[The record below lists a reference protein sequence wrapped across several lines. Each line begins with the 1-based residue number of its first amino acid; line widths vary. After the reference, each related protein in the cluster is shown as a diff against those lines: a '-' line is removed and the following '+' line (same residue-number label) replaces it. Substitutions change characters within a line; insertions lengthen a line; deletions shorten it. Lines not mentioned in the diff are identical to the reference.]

1 MTEDETTVYINQ
13 ENIGNMVI
21 SPNLKDADYTVFI
34 LLMGLM
40 DATNKV
46 RMTQAQLAA
55 RMKRSRKYISAS
67 VGRLRAE
74 GCIRTTRYGVIV
86 SPELAWKGTLTDR
99 EDLILEALEHAFESW
114 DHTEAPQ
121 IAL

>member
-13 ENIGNMVI
+13 ENIGNMVM

-40 DATNKV
+40 DTTNKV

-67 VGRLRAE
+67 VGRLRSE
-74 GCIRTTRYGVIV
+74 GL
-86 SPELAWKGTLTDR
+86 S
-99 EDLILEALEHAFESW
+99 LIH
-114 DHTEAPQ
+114 
-121 IAL
+121 I